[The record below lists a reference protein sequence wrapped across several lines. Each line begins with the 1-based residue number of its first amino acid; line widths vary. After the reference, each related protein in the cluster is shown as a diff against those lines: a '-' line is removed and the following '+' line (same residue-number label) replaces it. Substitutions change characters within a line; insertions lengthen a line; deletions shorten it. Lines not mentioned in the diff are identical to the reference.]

1 MSYFNPYGL
10 AIMILIMIPNIWYAA
25 TDGKGSGHKKG
36 NKIVEILEQIGRYG
50 CFALMIFNIP
60 YSYRG
65 FWLENGLFW
74 YIAINA
80 LLVFAYCLVWAVCL
94 FRRKYPLWGRI
105 ALSALPSAVF
115 LVSGAMILSF
125 PLLLSALLFAP
136 CHIFISIQNH

>member
-25 TDGKGSGHKKG
+25 TGGKGSGHKKG

-65 FWLENGLFW
+65 FWLEN
-74 YIAINA
+74 
-80 LLVFAYCLVWAVCL
+80 
-94 FRRKYPLWGRI
+94 
-105 ALSALPSAVF
+105 
-115 LVSGAMILSF
+115 
-125 PLLLSALLFAP
+125 
-136 CHIFISIQNH
+136 